1 MEPIDVATRGAA
13 EAAIEAYRAA
23 LRSKASRSVAD
34 DVALARFRA
43 YFPLATK
50 DDCRGSMRE
59 HLSSRHV
66 MQRQDVRG
74 RAFAA
79 ALVVSS

>member
-1 MEPIDVATRGAA
+1 MEPIDVATTGAA
-13 EAAIEAYRAA
+13 EAAITAYRAA
-23 LRSKASRSVAD
+23 RRSRASRTVAD

-59 HLSSRHV
+59 HLSSWRL
-66 MQRQDVRG
+66 QRREI
-74 RAFAA
+74 RRPAFTA
-79 ALVVSS
+79 ALVVLT

>member
-13 EAAIEAYRAA
+13 EAAIEAYSAA
-23 LRSKASRSVAD
+23 LRSKASQTVAD

-50 DDCRGSMRE
+50 DDCRGSMHE
-59 HLSSRHV
+59 HLSSLRV
-66 MQRQDVRG
+66 MQRQDVR
-74 RAFAA
+74 RTAFAA

>member
-1 MEPIDVATRGAA
+1 MEPIDVATTEAA
-13 EAAIEAYRAA
+13 EAAITAYRAA
-23 LRSKASRSVAD
+23 RRSRASRRVAD

-59 HLSSRHV
+59 HLPSWRLS
-66 MQRQDVRG
+66 QRREI
-74 RAFAA
+74 RRPAFTA
-79 ALVVSS
+79 ALVVLT